1 MNFIKSNFSV
11 PQYKLK
17 ESMQKKQAQIIEKK
31 GKQNTKK

>member
-17 ESMQKKQAQIIEKK
+17 ESMQKKQAQIIERKK
-31 GKQNTKK
+31 AKHKK